1 MALVGALRSIACQA
15 VYFLANVGNV
25 GVSRNMNRR
34 LFALIVECSAELRHA
49 GRWIAVRLSGWQ
61 LGLRAIAS
69 DRYIEPEVCW
79 WELFVKTAEL
89 KDFLAPRGA
98 VPGEHRVELPHG
110 FGTRGNLA

>member
-1 MALVGALRSIACQA
+1 MGALRSIAYQA

-61 LGLRAIAS
+61 LGLRVIDS
-69 DRYIEPEVCW
+69 EGYVELEFCWRW
-79 WELFVKTAEL
+79 WELFVA
-89 KDFLAPRGA
+89 
-98 VPGEHRVELPHG
+98 
-110 FGTRGNLA
+110 